1 MMRCDFCEPRR
12 GDGAGG
18 ARLGEDDL
26 GGVREEQ
33 ASNFVNRL
41 VSKRSID
48 KPDFAS
54 GKMLFEET
62 RELPRCARIVCTI
75 QINLRVGLQFFE
87 AARPDG
93 VSNPLRDVLIRNS
106 IAALL
111 KIPCRS

>member
-1 MMRCDFCEPRR
+1 MMRRNFCEPRR

-18 ARLGEDDL
+18 TRLGEDDL

-33 ASNFVNRL
+33 TSNFVDSL

-62 RELPRCARIVCTI
+62 RERPRSALVVRPTQTNVRT
-75 QINLRVGLQFFE
+75 GLLLFE

-93 VSNPLRDVLIRNS
+93 VSNPLRDV
-106 IAALL
+106 
-111 KIPCRS
+111 